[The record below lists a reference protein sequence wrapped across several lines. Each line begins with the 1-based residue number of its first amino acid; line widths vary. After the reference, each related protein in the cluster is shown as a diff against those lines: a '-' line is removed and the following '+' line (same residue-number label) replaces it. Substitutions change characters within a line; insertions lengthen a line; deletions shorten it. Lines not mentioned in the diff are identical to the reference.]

1 MGSYLEVRDISKTF
15 YGVYALKDITF
26 GIEKGTVH
34 AIMGENGAGK
44 STLMKILGG
53 NYIADTGAVYINGEK
68 QKISSVFDAAKCG
81 ISVIYQEFN
90 LLPDLTVAENIFIS
104 NYPAKTFLG
113 IIDKKK
119 RSEDAKKLLD
129 MLNIDVHPD
138 ELVKNLSVSQ
148 KQMVEIAKALSR
160 DSEIII
166 MDEPTAPLNHTEV
179 EKLEEIVAMLKGQ
192 GKTILY
198 ISHRLKEI
206 FDMCDTVTVLRNG
219 RYVDTVP
226 VSSVTENDLIR
237 MMVGHEIEDESSRET
252 YVQDEV
258 VLEVQNLTVKGAFE
272 DISFKLHKGEIL
284 CLAGFVGCGRE
295 EVVDTIYGLIRPDS
309 GRVLIEGKEVKIRN
323 PLDAVRY
330 GINYITDD
338 RKDAG
343 IFPLMSVRQNTTIMS
358 IRNLKKKAGFYIDPK
373 SEMEELGK
381 MTDYMA
387 IKYDHEGQKISYLSG
402 GNQQKVL
409 LSRDLL
415 LDTKVFIMR
424 EPTRGID
431 VGAKEEIYKL
441 LYQLASQGL
450 GILAIFSD
458 MNELIKVSDRVIAI
472 WDGRTSGE
480 ISRAEFTKGAIL
492 SMSAGVKTETDDS
505 VSGAKEAAQ

>member
-1 MGSYLEVRDISKTF
+1 MGKYLEVKDISKTF
-15 YGVYALKDITF
+15 YGVYALKDISF
-26 GIEKGTVH
+26 GIEKGAVH

-53 NYIADTGAVYINGEK
+53 NYNADTGAIYINGEK
-68 QKISSVFDAAKCG
+68 QKINNVFDAARCG

-104 NYPAKTFLG
+104 NYPARTFLG
-113 IIDKKK
+113 VIDKRK
-119 RSEDAKKLLD
+119 RSADAKKLLD

-179 EKLEEIVAMLKGQ
+179 EKLEEIVAMLKEQ

-237 MMVGHEIEDESSRET
+237 MMVGHEIEDESNRQT
-252 YVQDEV
+252 FVQDKV

-272 DISFKLHKGEIL
+272 DVSFQLHAGEIL

-295 EVVDTIYGLIRPDS
+295 EVADTIYGLIKPDS
-309 GRVLIEGKEVKIRN
+309 GRILLDGKEVKIRT
-323 PLDAVRY
+323 PLDAVKN

-343 IFPLMSVRQNTTIMS
+343 IFPLMSVRQNTTMMS
-358 IRNLKKKAGFYIDPK
+358 IRNLKKKAGFYLDPK
-373 SEMEELGK
+373 EEMKDLEK
-381 MTDYMA
+381 MTNYMS
-387 IKYDHEGQKISYLSG
+387 IKYDNEGQKISYLSG

-409 LSRDLL
+409 LGRDLL

-441 LYQLASQGL
+441 LYQLASEGM

-472 WDGRTSGE
+472 WDGRMSGE
-480 ISRAEFTKGAIL
+480 ISREEFTKEQIL
-492 SMSAGVKTETDDS
+492 TMSAGVKTKAQEE
-505 VSGAKEAAQ
+505 GAAS